1 MSLEEIL
8 MLLLTVVIVLELFIM
23 YLMHIRMNQLNGE
36 VERLSSKMEITDV
49 ELDQLTKNIEEFKK
63 IQI

>member
-1 MSLEEIL
+1 MTTESIL
-8 MLLLTVVIVLELFIM
+8 LPVLTLVIVLELFLM
-23 YLMHIRMNQLNGE
+23 YLMYIRMKQLNGE
-36 VERLSSKMEITDV
+36 VERLSSRMVITDM

>member
-1 MSLEEIL
+1 MTLEWIL
-8 MLLLTVVIVLELFIM
+8 LPVLTLVIAFELFMM
-23 YLMHIRMNQLNGE
+23 YLMYIRMTQLNSE
-36 VERLSSKMEITDV
+36 VERLSSRMEITDV

>member
-1 MSLEEIL
+1 MTLEEIL
-8 MLLLTVVIVLELFIM
+8 LPLLTIVIALELFMM
-23 YLMHIRMNQLNGE
+23 YLMHIRMQQLNGE
-36 VERLSSKMEITDV
+36 VERLSSRMEITDV

>member
-1 MSLEEIL
+1 MSLETIL
-8 MLLLTVVIVLELFIM
+8 LPLLTVVIALELFMM
-23 YLMHIRMNQLNGE
+23 YLMYIRMKQLNGE
-36 VERLSSKMEITDV
+36 VERLSSRMEITDV

>member
-1 MSLEEIL
+1 MSLEAIL
-8 MLLLTVVIVLELFIM
+8 LPLLTVVIALELFMM
-23 YLMHIRMNQLNGE
+23 YLMHIRMKQLNGE
-36 VERLSSKMEITDV
+36 VERLSSRIEITDV

>member
-1 MSLEEIL
+1 MSLETIL
-8 MLLLTVVIVLELFIM
+8 LPLLTIVIALELFMM
-23 YLMHIRMNQLNGE
+23 YLMYIRMKQLNGE
-36 VERLSSKMEITDV
+36 VERLSNRMEITDV

>member
-1 MSLEEIL
+1 MSLEDIL
-8 MLLLTVVIVLELFIM
+8 LPLLTLVIAMELFMM
-23 YLMHIRMNQLNGE
+23 YLMHIRMKQLNGE
-36 VERLSSKMEITDV
+36 VERLSSRMEITDV

>member
-1 MSLEEIL
+1 MTPEEIL
-8 MLLLTVVIVLELFIM
+8 LPLLTVVIAMELFMM
-23 YLMHIRMNQLNGE
+23 YLMHIRMKQLNGE
-36 VERLSSKMEITDV
+36 VERLSSRMEITDV